1 VALFLVGIGLVKAG
15 SLPARA
21 TRIVDPG
28 MGSAS
33 KEQRGSG
40 QTDDQSTVQSLQ
52 RVTEAALA
60 YLDLDDL
67 LSELL
72 DRTTEI
78 LDVDTAAILL
88 LEEDR
93 SALVARAAKGLEEEV
108 ERGFTLPVGA
118 GFAGRVAASRQPAV
132 VDDLDDSP
140 IEIVNP
146 LLRQKGV
153 RSLLGVPL
161 IVEGR
166 LVGVLHIG
174 TLERRGFDS
183 EDIHLLR
190 TVGDRAALAIEH
202 GRLMEQRRAARHLQK
217 RLLPQAL
224 PEIPELE
231 LAARYLP
238 ASSDAGV
245 GGDWYDVIAL
255 PSGRVGVAIGDVV
268 GKGAQAAAYMGE
280 LRSALRAYALE
291 ELAPAPVLAK
301 LARFVDMERSQ
312 MATLVYG
319 VIDPGDS
326 RMRIARAGHP
336 YPLLVHPERG
346 ATYLTS
352 AGGLPLGAGEVDSFP
367 EHESAI
373 EAGSTLLLY
382 TDGLLERRDKSIKDP
397 ESALA
402 EAASASPL
410 DPETLCDNVIGR
422 FVRAQPSEDDVAL
435 LAVRNAGIDE

>member
-1 VALFLVGIGLVKAG
+1 MKAD
-15 SLPARA
+15 SLQSSLRG
-21 TRIVDPG
+21 VDPG
-28 MGSAS
+28 MESS

-40 QTDDQSTVQSLQ
+40 QTDDQSAVQSLQ

-88 LEEDR
+88 FEEDR
-93 SALVARAAKGLEEEV
+93 RALVARAAKGLEEEV

-118 GFAGRVAASRQPAV
+118 GFAGRIAATKQPV
-132 VDDLDDSP
+132 VVEDLDNSP

-146 LLRQKGV
+146 LMRQKGV

-174 TLERRGFDS
+174 TLERRDFDS
-183 EDIHLLR
+183 DDIHLLR
-190 TVGDRAALAIEH
+190 TVGDRVALAIEH
-202 GRLMEQRRAARHLQK
+202 RRLMELRTAARHLQQ

-224 PEIPELE
+224 PEIPELD

-238 ASSDAGV
+238 AEAGV
-245 GGDWYDVIAL
+245 GGDWYDVIVL

-291 ELAPAPVLAK
+291 ELAPAPALAK
-301 LARFVDMERSQ
+301 LARFVDLIRGQ

-319 VIDPGDS
+319 IIDPGES

-352 AGGLPLGAGEVDSFP
+352 GGGPPLGVVEVDSFP
-367 EHESAI
+367 EQESAI

-382 TDGLLERRDKSIKDP
+382 TDGLVERQGERIRDP

-402 EAASASPL
+402 ETASASPL
-410 DPETLCDNVIGR
+410 DPETLCDNVLGR
-422 FVRAQPSEDDVAL
+422 FVRGQPSQDDVAL
-435 LAVRNAGIDE
+435 LAVHNAGIDE

>member
-1 VALFLVGIGLVKAG
+1 MKAD
-15 SLPARA
+15 SLHRA
-21 TRIVDPG
+21 TRGVDPG
-28 MGSAS
+28 MESS
-33 KEQRGSG
+33 KKQRGSG
-40 QTDDQSTVQSLQ
+40 QTDDQSAVQSLK

-93 SALVARAAKGLEEEV
+93 RELVARAAKGLEEEV

-118 GFAGRVAASRQPAV
+118 GFAGRVAATQQPV
-132 VDDLDDSP
+132 VVEDLDNSP

-146 LLRQKGV
+146 LMRQKGV

-166 LVGVLHIG
+166 LVGVLHVG
-174 TLERRGFDS
+174 TLERRHFDS
-183 EDIHLLR
+183 DDIHLLR
-190 TVGDRAALAIEH
+190 TVGDRVALAIEH
-202 GRLMEQRRAARHLQK
+202 RELTELRTAARQLQQG
-217 RLLPQAL
+217 LLPQAL
-224 PEIPELE
+224 PEIPELD

-238 ASSDAGV
+238 AEAGV

-291 ELAPAPVLAK
+291 ELAPAPALAR
-301 LARFVDMERSQ
+301 LARFVDLSRGQ

-319 VIDPGDS
+319 IIDPGES

-352 AGGLPLGAGEVDSFP
+352 GGGPPLGVPGVDSFP

-382 TDGLLERRDKSIKDP
+382 TDGLVERRGKRIRDP
-397 ESALA
+397 EAALA
-402 EAASASPL
+402 ETASASPL
-410 DPETLCDNVIGR
+410 DPETLCDNVLSR
-422 FVRAQPSEDDVAL
+422 FVRGQSSQDDVAL

>member
-1 VALFLVGIGLVKAG
+1 MKAG
-15 SLPARA
+15 SLHRA
-21 TRIVDPG
+21 TRGVDPG
-28 MGSAS
+28 METAS
-33 KEQRGSG
+33 NEQRGSG
-40 QTDDQSTVQSLQ
+40 QTDDQGAVQSLQ

-93 SALVARAAKGLEEEV
+93 RELVARAAKGLEEEV

-118 GFAGRVAASRQPAV
+118 GFAGRIAATQLPV
-132 VDDLDDSP
+132 VVEDLDNSP

-146 LLRQKGV
+146 LMRQKGV

-174 TLERRGFDS
+174 TLERRDFDS
-183 EDIHLLR
+183 DDIHLLR
-190 TVGDRAALAIEH
+190 TVGDRVALAIEH
-202 GRLMEQRRAARHLQK
+202 RRLMELRTAARHLQQ

-224 PEIPELE
+224 PEIPELD

-238 ASSDAGV
+238 AEAGV

-291 ELAPAPVLAK
+291 ELAPAPALAK
-301 LARFVDMERSQ
+301 LARFVDLIRGQ

-319 VIDPGDS
+319 IIDPGES

-336 YPLLVHPERG
+336 YPLLIHPERG

-352 AGGLPLGAGEVDSFP
+352 GGGPPLGVVEVDSFP

-382 TDGLLERRDKSIKDP
+382 TDGLVERRGKRIRDP

-402 EAASASPL
+402 ETASASPL

-422 FVRAQPSEDDVAL
+422 FVRGQPSADDVAL

>member
-1 VALFLVGIGLVKAG
+1 MKAD
-15 SLPARA
+15 SLQSSLRG
-21 TRIVDPG
+21 VDPG
-28 MGSAS
+28 MESS

-40 QTDDQSTVQSLQ
+40 QTDDQSAVQSLQ

-88 LEEDR
+88 FEEDR
-93 SALVARAAKGLEEEV
+93 RALVARAAKGLEEEV

-118 GFAGRVAASRQPAV
+118 GFAGRIAATKQPV
-132 VDDLDDSP
+132 VVEDLDNSP

-146 LLRQKGV
+146 LMRQKGV

-174 TLERRGFDS
+174 TLERRDFDS
-183 EDIHLLR
+183 DDIHLLR
-190 TVGDRAALAIEH
+190 TVGDRVALAIEH
-202 GRLMEQRRAARHLQK
+202 RRLMELRTAARHLQQ

-224 PEIPELE
+224 PEIPELD

-238 ASSDAGV
+238 AEAGV
-245 GGDWYDVIAL
+245 GGDWYDVIVL

-291 ELAPAPVLAK
+291 ELAPAPALAK
-301 LARFVDMERSQ
+301 LARFVDLIRGQ

-319 VIDPGDS
+319 IIDPGES

-352 AGGLPLGAGEVDSFP
+352 GGGPPLGVVEVDSFP
-367 EHESAI
+367 EQESAI

-382 TDGLLERRDKSIKDP
+382 TDGLVERQGERIRDP

-402 EAASASPL
+402 ETASASPL

-422 FVRAQPSEDDVAL
+422 FVRGQPSKDDVAL

>member
-1 VALFLVGIGLVKAG
+1 MGI
-15 SLPARA
+15 
-21 TRIVDPG
+21 T
-28 MGSAS
+28 S
-33 KEQRGSG
+33 KEQRGLR
-40 QTDDQSTVQSLQ
+40 QTDDQNAVESLQ

-93 SALVARAAKGLEEEV
+93 GALVARAAKGLEEEV
-108 ERGFTLPVGA
+108 ERGFNLPVGA
-118 GFAGRVAASRQPAV
+118 GFAGRIAASHQPV
-132 VDDLDDSP
+132 VIEDLDDSP

-146 LLRQKGV
+146 LLREKGV
-153 RSLLGVPL
+153 QSLLGVPL
-161 IVEGR
+161 VVERR
-166 LVGVLHIG
+166 LVGVLHVG
-174 TLERRGFDS
+174 TLEQRDFGSD
-183 EDIHLLR
+183 DIHLLR

-202 GRLMEQRRAARHLQK
+202 GRLTDQRRVARHLQK

-224 PEIPELE
+224 PEIPALE

-238 ASSDAGV
+238 ASNDTGV

-255 PSGRVGVAIGDVV
+255 PEGRVGVAIGDVV

-291 ELAPAPVLAK
+291 GLGPAWTLTK
-301 LARFVDMERSQ
+301 LARFVDMQRGQ
-312 MATLVYG
+312 MATLIYAIV
-319 VIDPGDS
+319 DPGDS

-346 ATYLTS
+346 GIYLTS
-352 AGGLPLGAGEVDSFP
+352 AGGPPLGIGEVDGFP
-367 EHESAI
+367 EQESAI
-373 EAGSTLLLY
+373 GAGSTLLLY
-382 TDGLLERRDKSIKDP
+382 TDGLLERRGKRITDP

-402 EAASASPL
+402 ETAYASPP
-410 DPETLCDNVIGR
+410 DTETLCDTVIRR
-422 FVRAQPSEDDVAL
+422 FVREQPSEDDVAL
-435 LAVRNAGIDE
+435 LAVRNAGTGE

>member
-1 VALFLVGIGLVKAG
+1 ME
-15 SLPARA
+15 
-21 TRIVDPG
+21 T
-28 MGSAS
+28 AS
-33 KEQRGSG
+33 NEQRGSG
-40 QTDDQSTVQSLQ
+40 QTDDQGAVQSLQ

-93 SALVARAAKGLEEEV
+93 RELVARAAKGLEEEV

-118 GFAGRVAASRQPAV
+118 GFAGRIAATQLPV
-132 VDDLDDSP
+132 VVEDLDNSP

-146 LLRQKGV
+146 LMRQKGV

-174 TLERRGFDS
+174 TLERRDFDS
-183 EDIHLLR
+183 DDIHLLR
-190 TVGDRAALAIEH
+190 TVGDRVALAIEH
-202 GRLMEQRRAARHLQK
+202 RRLMELRTAARHLQQ

-224 PEIPELE
+224 PEIPELD

-238 ASSDAGV
+238 AEAGV

-291 ELAPAPVLAK
+291 ELAPAPALAK
-301 LARFVDMERSQ
+301 LARFVDLIRGQ

-319 VIDPGDS
+319 IIDPGES

-336 YPLLVHPERG
+336 YPLLIHPERG

-352 AGGLPLGAGEVDSFP
+352 GGGPPLGVVEVDSFP

-382 TDGLLERRDKSIKDP
+382 TDGLVERRGKRIRDP

-402 EAASASPL
+402 ETASASPL

-422 FVRAQPSEDDVAL
+422 FVRGQPSADDVAL

>member
-1 VALFLVGIGLVKAG
+1 ME
-15 SLPARA
+15 
-21 TRIVDPG
+21 T
-28 MGSAS
+28 AS
-33 KEQRGSG
+33 NEQQGSG
-40 QTDDQSTVQSLQ
+40 QTDDQSAVQPLQ

-93 SALVARAAKGLEEEV
+93 RSLVARAAKGLEEEV

-118 GFAGRVAASRQPAV
+118 GFAGRIAATQQPV
-132 VDDLDDSP
+132 VVEDLDNSP

-146 LLRQKGV
+146 LMRQKGV

-174 TLERRGFDS
+174 TLERRDFDS
-183 EDIHLLR
+183 DDIHLLR
-190 TVGDRAALAIEH
+190 TVGDRVALAIEH
-202 GRLMEQRRAARHLQK
+202 RRLMEMRTAARHLQQ
-217 RLLPQAL
+217 RLLPHAL
-224 PEIPELE
+224 PEIPELD

-238 ASSDAGV
+238 AEAGV

-291 ELAPAPVLAK
+291 ELAPAPALAK
-301 LARFVDMERSQ
+301 LARFVDLIRGQ

-319 VIDPGDS
+319 IIDPGES

-336 YPLLVHPERG
+336 YPLLIHPERG

-352 AGGLPLGAGEVDSFP
+352 GGGPPLGVVEVDSFP

-382 TDGLLERRDKSIKDP
+382 TDGLVERRGKRIRDP

-402 EAASASPL
+402 ETASASPL

-422 FVRAQPSEDDVAL
+422 FVRGQPSADDVAL

>member
-1 VALFLVGIGLVKAG
+1 ME
-15 SLPARA
+15 S
-21 TRIVDPG
+21 
-28 MGSAS
+28 S
-33 KEQRGSG
+33 KKQRGSG
-40 QTDDQSTVQSLQ
+40 QTDDQSAVQSLK

-93 SALVARAAKGLEEEV
+93 RELVARAAKGLEEEV

-118 GFAGRVAASRQPAV
+118 GFAGRVAATQQPV
-132 VDDLDDSP
+132 VVEDLDNSP

-146 LLRQKGV
+146 LMRQKGV

-166 LVGVLHIG
+166 LVGVLHVG
-174 TLERRGFDS
+174 TLERRDFDS
-183 EDIHLLR
+183 DDVHLLR
-190 TVGDRAALAIEH
+190 TVGDRVALAIEH
-202 GRLMEQRRAARHLQK
+202 RRLTEVRTAARHLQQ

-224 PEIPELE
+224 PEIPELD

-238 ASSDAGV
+238 AEAGV

-280 LRSALRAYALE
+280 LRSVLRAYALE
-291 ELAPAPVLAK
+291 ELAPAPALAR
-301 LARFVDMERSQ
+301 LARFVDLIRGQ

-319 VIDPGDS
+319 IIDPGES

-352 AGGLPLGAGEVDSFP
+352 GGGPPLGVPGVDSFP

-382 TDGLLERRDKSIKDP
+382 TDGLVERRGKRIRDP
-397 ESALA
+397 EAALA
-402 EAASASPL
+402 ETASASPL
-410 DPETLCDNVIGR
+410 DPETLCDNVLSR
-422 FVRAQPSEDDVAL
+422 FVRGQSSQDDVAL

>member
-1 VALFLVGIGLVKAG
+1 
-15 SLPARA
+15 
-21 TRIVDPG
+21 

-40 QTDDQSTVQSLQ
+40 QTDDQSAVQSLQ

-88 LEEDR
+88 LGEDR
-93 SALVARAAKGLEEEV
+93 RALVARAAKGLEEEV

-118 GFAGRVAASRQPAV
+118 GFAGRIAATQQPV
-132 VDDLDDSP
+132 VIEDLDNSP

-146 LLRQKGV
+146 LMRQKGV

-166 LVGVLHIG
+166 LVGVLHVG
-174 TLERRGFDS
+174 TLERHVFDS
-183 EDIHLLR
+183 DDIHLLR

-202 GRLMEQRRAARHLQK
+202 ARLMELRRAARHLQQ

-224 PEIPELE
+224 PEIPELD
-231 LAARYLP
+231 LAARYIP
-238 ASSDAGV
+238 ASSEAGV

-291 ELAPAPVLAK
+291 ELAPAPALGK
-301 LARFVDMERSQ
+301 LARFVDLERGQ

-319 VIDPGDS
+319 IIDPGDS

-346 ATYLTS
+346 AAYLTS
-352 AGGLPLGAGEVDSFP
+352 GGGPPLGVVKMVSFP
-367 EHESAI
+367 EHEGAI

-382 TDGLLERRDKSIKDP
+382 TDGLLERRGKRITDP

-402 EAASASPL
+402 ETASASPL

-422 FVRAQPSEDDVAL
+422 FVRAQPSKDDVAL

>member
-1 VALFLVGIGLVKAG
+1 ME
-15 SLPARA
+15 S
-21 TRIVDPG
+21 
-28 MGSAS
+28 S

-40 QTDDQSTVQSLQ
+40 QTDDQSAVQSLQ

-93 SALVARAAKGLEEEV
+93 RALVARAAKGLEEEV

-118 GFAGRVAASRQPAV
+118 GFAGRIAATRQPV
-132 VDDLDDSP
+132 VIEDLDNSP

-146 LLRQKGV
+146 LMRQKGV

-166 LVGVLHIG
+166 LVGVLHVG
-174 TLERRGFDS
+174 TLERRDFDS
-183 EDIHLLR
+183 DDIHLLR
-190 TVGDRAALAIEH
+190 TVGDRVALAIEH
-202 GRLMEQRRAARHLQK
+202 RRLTEVRTAARHLQQ

-224 PEIPELE
+224 PEIPELD

-238 ASSDAGV
+238 AEAGV

-291 ELAPAPVLAK
+291 ELAPAPALGK
-301 LARFVDMERSQ
+301 LARFVDLERGQ

-319 VIDPGDS
+319 IIDPGDS

-352 AGGLPLGAGEVDSFP
+352 CGGPPLGVLEVDSFP
-367 EHESAI
+367 EQESAI

-382 TDGLLERRDKSIKDP
+382 TDGLVERQGERIRDP

-402 EAASASPL
+402 ETASASPL

-422 FVRAQPSEDDVAL
+422 FVRGQPSKDDVAL

>member
-1 VALFLVGIGLVKAG
+1 
-15 SLPARA
+15 
-21 TRIVDPG
+21 
-28 MGSAS
+28 MESAS

-40 QTDDQSTVQSLQ
+40 RTDDQSVVQSLQ

-72 DRTTEI
+72 DRTTDI

-88 LEEDR
+88 VEED
-93 SALVARAAKGLEEEV
+93 SGALVARAAKGLEEEV
-108 ERGFTLPVGA
+108 ERGFRLPVGA
-118 GFAGRVAASRQPAV
+118 GFAGRIAASRQPV
-132 VDDLDDSP
+132 TIEDLENSP
-140 IEIVNP
+140 IEIQNP
-146 LLRQKGV
+146 LLREKGV

-161 IVEGR
+161 IVERR
-166 LVGVLHIG
+166 LVGVLHVG
-174 TLERRGFDS
+174 TLERRGFESD
-183 EDIHLLR
+183 DVHLLR

-202 GRLMEQRRAARHLQK
+202 GRLTDQRRAARHLQK

-224 PEIPELE
+224 PEIPGLE

-245 GGDWYDVIAL
+245 GGDWYDVLAL
-255 PSGRVGVAIGDVV
+255 SSGRVGVVIGDVV

-291 ELAPAPVLAK
+291 ELAPAPALAK
-301 LARFVDMERSQ
+301 LARLVDMERGQ

-319 VIDPGDS
+319 IVDRGES

-352 AGGLPLGAGEVDSFP
+352 GGGPPLGVEGAEVDSFP
-367 EHESAI
+367 EHECGI

-382 TDGLLERRDKSIKDP
+382 TDGLLERRGKRIRDP
-397 ESALA
+397 EWALA
-402 EAASASPL
+402 ETASASAG

-422 FVRAQPSEDDVAL
+422 FVRARPSEDDVAL

>member
-1 VALFLVGIGLVKAG
+1 
-15 SLPARA
+15 
-21 TRIVDPG
+21 
-28 MGSAS
+28 MESAS

-40 QTDDQSTVQSLQ
+40 RTDDQSVVQSLQ

-72 DRTTEI
+72 DRTTDI

-88 LEEDR
+88 VEED
-93 SALVARAAKGLEEEV
+93 SGALVARAAKGLEEEV
-108 ERGFTLPVGA
+108 ERGFRLPVGA
-118 GFAGRVAASRQPAV
+118 GFAGRIAASRQPV
-132 VDDLDDSP
+132 TIEDLENSP
-140 IEIVNP
+140 IEILNP
-146 LLRQKGV
+146 LLRKKGV

-161 IVEGR
+161 IVERR
-166 LVGVLHIG
+166 LVGVLHVG
-174 TLERRGFDS
+174 TLERRGFESD
-183 EDIHLLR
+183 DVHLLR

-202 GRLMEQRRAARHLQK
+202 GRLTDQRRAARHLQK

-224 PEIPELE
+224 PEIPGLE

-245 GGDWYDVIAL
+245 GGDWYDVLAL
-255 PSGRVGVAIGDVV
+255 SSGRVGVVIGDVV

-291 ELAPAPVLAK
+291 ELAPAPALAK
-301 LARFVDMERSQ
+301 LARLVDMERGQ

-319 VIDPGDS
+319 IVDRGES

-352 AGGLPLGAGEVDSFP
+352 GGGPPLGVEGAEVDSFP
-367 EHESAI
+367 EHECGI

-382 TDGLLERRDKSIKDP
+382 TDGLLERRGKRIRDP
-397 ESALA
+397 EWALA
-402 EAASASPL
+402 ETASASAG

-422 FVRAQPSEDDVAL
+422 FVRARPSEDDVAL

>member
-1 VALFLVGIGLVKAG
+1 
-15 SLPARA
+15 
-21 TRIVDPG
+21 
-28 MGSAS
+28 MESAS

-40 QTDDQSTVQSLQ
+40 RTDDQSAVQSLQ
-52 RVTEAALA
+52 HVTEAALA

-72 DRTTEI
+72 DRTTDI

-88 LEEDR
+88 LEED
-93 SALVARAAKGLEEEV
+93 SGALVARAAKGLEEEV
-108 ERGFTLPVGA
+108 ERGFRLPVGA
-118 GFAGRVAASRQPAV
+118 GFAGRIAASRQPV
-132 VDDLDDSP
+132 TIEDLDNSP
-140 IEIVNP
+140 IEILNT
-146 LLRQKGV
+146 LLREKGV

-166 LVGVLHIG
+166 LVGVLHVG
-174 TLERRGFDS
+174 TLERRGFESD
-183 EDIHLLR
+183 DVHLLR

-202 GRLMEQRRAARHLQK
+202 GRLTDQRRAARHLQK

-224 PEIPELE
+224 PEIPGLE

-245 GGDWYDVIAL
+245 GGDWYDVLAL
-255 PSGRVGVAIGDVV
+255 SSGRVGVVIGDVV

-291 ELAPAPVLAK
+291 ELAPAQALAK
-301 LARFVDMERSQ
+301 LARFVDKERGQ
-312 MATLVYG
+312 MATLIYG
-319 VIDPGDS
+319 IVDRGES

-352 AGGLPLGAGEVDSFP
+352 GGGPPLGVQGAEVDSFP
-367 EHESAI
+367 EHECGI

-382 TDGLLERRDKSIKDP
+382 TDGLLERRGKRIGDP

-402 EAASASPL
+402 ETASASAG

-422 FVRAQPSEDDVAL
+422 FVRARPSEDDVAL
-435 LAVRNAGIDE
+435 LAVRNGIDP

>member
-1 VALFLVGIGLVKAG
+1 
-15 SLPARA
+15 
-21 TRIVDPG
+21 
-28 MGSAS
+28 MESAS

-40 QTDDQSTVQSLQ
+40 RTDDQSVVQSLQ

-72 DRTTEI
+72 DRTTDI

-88 LEEDR
+88 VEED
-93 SALVARAAKGLEEEV
+93 SGALVARAAKGLEEEV
-108 ERGFTLPVGA
+108 ERGFRLPVGA
-118 GFAGRVAASRQPAV
+118 GFAGRIAASRQPV
-132 VDDLDDSP
+132 TIEDLENSP
-140 IEIVNP
+140 IEILNP
-146 LLRQKGV
+146 LLREKGV

-161 IVEGR
+161 IVERR
-166 LVGVLHIG
+166 LVGVLHVG
-174 TLERRGFDS
+174 TLERRGFESD
-183 EDIHLLR
+183 DVHLLR

-202 GRLMEQRRAARHLQK
+202 GRLMDQRRAARHLQK

-224 PEIPELE
+224 PEIPGLE

-245 GGDWYDVIAL
+245 GGDWYDVLAL
-255 PSGRVGVAIGDVV
+255 SSGRVGVVIGDVV

-291 ELAPAPVLAK
+291 ELAPAPALAK
-301 LARFVDMERSQ
+301 LARLVDMERGQ
-312 MATLVYG
+312 MATLAYG
-319 VIDPGDS
+319 IVDRGES

-352 AGGLPLGAGEVDSFP
+352 GGGPPLGVEGAEVDSFP
-367 EHESAI
+367 EHECGI

-382 TDGLLERRDKSIKDP
+382 TDGLLERRGKRIRDP
-397 ESALA
+397 ERALA
-402 EAASASPL
+402 ETASASAG

-422 FVRAQPSEDDVAL
+422 FVRARPSEDDVAL